1 MIRACAGA
9 PGRGRVPAEPERA
22 PDLWHNMLAAH
33 NDAPTAATYDAVI
46 LACARSGERAYVH
59 EAFRLARQMVDAHR
73 DARGRPAL
81 ALRRQTICALLD
93 GAKRIG
99 DLRRVRALLA
109 ELVKR
114 ALCDREDEFEGQEE
128 DLVVDEEVMTH
139 VFHDTQRTSLPPKTL
154 PRFSSVKSSAREVF
168 KALFLLVF

>member
-22 PDLWHNMLAAH
+22 LDLWHDMLAAH
-33 NDAPTAATYDAVI
+33 TDTPTAAAYDAVI

-59 EAFRLARQMVDAHR
+59 EAFHLARQMVDAHR
-73 DARGRPAL
+73 DARGRPAF

-93 GAKRIG
+93 GAKRIC

-114 ALCDREDEFEGQEE
+114 ALCGHEDEFEGQEE

-139 VFHDTQRTSLPPKTL
+139 VFHAYAVYKPPPKDAST
-154 PRFSSVKSSAREVF
+154 VF
-168 KALFLLVF
+168 ISEFVSEGGVQNTVLTG